1 MYPFE
6 LVSEFPCGDMTAVYL
21 RNGET
26 VGFLIVPTAMR
37 AMIPPHQGP
46 LNDSPAAR
54 AYTKACGSKINSIS
68 LEPLLCIKLRDD
80 ATGGSGDC
88 CSLKAQEIMGTLK
101 FAGQTREG
109 NVIRTLL
116 RSEEGLE
123 LTHVL
128 TVPENGHFFEVHAEF
143 RNGSAK
149 AVTLE
154 LIESFNLGLLSPFQ
168 RDEGSGKYRI
178 HRFRSFWSA
187 EGRPDAQSAESLGLE
202 ASWSRFAA
210 RNLRFGQN
218 STKVVKEFF
227 PSIAF
232 EDTEFGVV
240 WAAQTGALGP
250 WQIELF
256 RRSDFLNVS
265 GGYPDDEFC
274 GWNRRVESGETFR
287 SMPCAVTCVRGSVED
302 AMLRLTER
310 PLCLAETH
318 PEAEKDYPVLFN
330 EFCTTWCKPYPENL
344 NAEIERVKGLG
355 LRYFVL
361 DDGWFTALGDW
372 DSIRTERYPGGFGAF
387 IESIRRAGMIPGLWF
402 EMEHCRRDSAL
413 FREHPEYMLTLGGEP
428 VSATGRF
435 ILDFRRP
442 AVWEY
447 MDRTMCK
454 VVREYG
460 IGYIKMDY
468 NSSFKRADAA
478 NGSPA
483 YATAEYTESVRAYF
497 RHLKELFPELV
508 LELCASGGHRLSPD
522 WMSVGN
528 MASFSDAH
536 ESLGIPLIGAN
547 TALQIPM
554 SRNQIWATVREYHSP
569 EYLCYLLASGFLGRL
584 CLSGEPSKLTE
595 ENFAVVREGVRFY
608 QNHVRPFVDRGS
620 LRIARRLQSES
631 YEQPLG
637 WQAVAR
643 TAEEGGL
650 YVIHAFGN
658 TPSSVEL
665 PCIGALEA
673 VYKPESVVVE
683 VREGG
688 LFVSGLTDFCG
699 LAVVT
704 KV

>member
-6 LVSEFPCGDMTAVYL
+6 LISEFPCGDMTAVYL

-37 AMIPPHQGP
+37 AMIPQHQGL
-46 LNDSPAAR
+46 LNDRPAAR

-68 LEPLLCIKLRDD
+68 LEPLLNIKLRDD

-256 RRSDFLNVS
+256 RRSDFLNIS

-274 GWNRRVESGETFR
+274 GWNRRVEAGETFR

-302 AMLRLTER
+302 AMQRLTER
-310 PLCLAETH
+310 PLQLAETH

-330 EFCTTWCKPYPENL
+330 EFCTTWCSPYPEKL
-344 NAEIERVKGLG
+344 NAEIERVKGLC

-643 TAEEGGL
+643 TVEEGGL

>member
-168 RDEGSGKYRI
+168 RDEGNGKHRI

-187 EGRPDAQSAESLGLE
+187 EGRPDVQSAESLGLE
-202 ASWSRFAA
+202 ASWSHFAA

-256 RRSDFLNVS
+256 RRSDFLNIS

-274 GWNRRVESGETFR
+274 GWNRRVEAGETFR

-302 AMLRLTER
+302 AMQRLTER
-310 PLCLAETH
+310 PLQLAETH

-330 EFCTTWCKPYPENL
+330 EFCTTWCSPYPEKL

-361 DDGWFTALGDW
+361 DDGWFTKLGDW
-372 DSIRTERYPGGFGAF
+372 DSIRTECYPGGFGAF
-387 IESIRRAGMIPGLWF
+387 IESIRRAGMIPRLWF

-413 FREHPEYMLTLGGEP
+413 FREHPEYMLTLDGEP
-428 VSATGRF
+428 VLATGRC
-435 ILDFRRP
+435 ILDFRKPEVR
-442 AVWEY
+442 EY

-454 VVREYG
+454 VIREYG

-468 NSSFKRADAA
+468 NSSFKRADTM

-522 WMSVGN
+522 WMAVGN

-554 SRNQIWATVREYHSP
+554 SRNQIWATLRDYHTP

-595 ENFAVVREGVRFY
+595 GNFAVVREGVRFY
-608 QNHVRPFVDRGS
+608 QKHVRRFVDRGS
-620 LRIARRLQSES
+620 LRIMRCLQSES
-631 YEQPLG
+631 YEQPAG
-637 WQAVAR
+637 WQA
-643 TAEEGGL
+643 GGFTL
-650 YVIHAFGN
+650 GGEWRALCDSRVRKCAVIH
-658 TPSSVEL
+658 
-665 PCIGALEA
+665 
-673 VYKPESVVVE
+673 
-683 VREGG
+683 
-688 LFVSGLTDFCG
+688 
-699 LAVVT
+699 
-704 KV
+704 